1 MTIRWKLNVSV
12 AALLAVLLVAVAIAM
27 NAVGDSAQQLRTH
40 TRTRQLSQFT
50 SDLRTIL
57 YEHLVLEGD
66 LIRPRETSG
75 RMPWPDF
82 VLQDVDVQIR
92 LARFD
97 WERALWKDVRGA
109 VAEMAPIERSLHPDA
124 AIQDALNRA
133 ERALRELRNR
143 YDLAEHDAL
152 ASVASTSFHAQV
164 TIGAASI
171 VAVLLFL
178 IYRIMVRDWLV
189 TPIETLKASADIIG
203 EGRLDHCVPL
213 EGNNEL
219 TQLARRIDAM
229 AVSLTRNQTALLEAR
244 ELTAIGEVCANVAH
258 GLRNPLAAM
267 RACAQLAARHVD
279 ASGPAK
285 EMIRDLMSQADH
297 MDARITKLF
306 EFSKPWALNRQRTTF
321 NELAAKAKREAES
334 LLAGRNVT
342 LRIEDDTAGSTWWL
356 DRERLAGALG
366 ELVSNAVHHSAKG
379 GEIILRGTTAPNTNR
394 TTPALIL
401 QVIDRGSGMSPATL
415 AKAGDLFF
423 TGRSGGTGVGLA
435 LVRRLAEEHSGTLT
449 LESELGKGTTV
460 TLNIPPVRA
469 PYESG
474 TGTYAATDQS

>member
-12 AALLAVLLVAVAIAM
+12 AGLLAVLLVAVAIAM
-27 NAVGDSAQQLRTH
+27 NAVDDSARRLRSQA
-40 TRTRQLSQFT
+40 RTRQLSQFT

-57 YEHLVLEGD
+57 YEHLALEGD
-66 LIRPRETSG
+66 LIRPRETSE
-75 RMPWPDF
+75 RLPWPDF
-82 VLQDVDVQIR
+82 VLQDVEVQIR
-92 LARFD
+92 LAPFD
-97 WERALWKDVRGA
+97 WERGLWKDVRGA
-109 VAEMAPIERSLHPDA
+109 VAEMAQIERSQHSDT
-124 AIQDALNRA
+124 AIQVALNRA

-164 TIGAASI
+164 TIGVASM
-171 VAVLLFL
+171 VTVLLFL

-189 TPIETLKASADIIG
+189 KPIETLKKSADIIG

-229 AVSLTRNQTALLEAR
+229 AASLNRNQTALLEAR

-279 ASGPAK
+279 SSGRAK
-285 EMIRDLMSQADH
+285 EMIRDLVSQADH

-306 EFSKPWALNRQRTTF
+306 EFSKPYALNRQRTTF
-321 NELAAKAKREAES
+321 HELAGKAKREAES
-334 LLAGRNVT
+334 LLADRSIT
-342 LRIEDDTAGSTWWL
+342 LRVEDETAGASWSL

-366 ELVSNAVHHSAKG
+366 ELVSNAVHHSPDG
-379 GEIILRGTTAPNTNR
+379 GEIILRGTAAPSANG

-415 AKAGDLFF
+415 SKAGDLFF
-423 TGRSGGTGVGLA
+423 TGRPGGTGVGLA
-435 LVRRLAEEHSGTLT
+435 LVRRLAEEHAGTLT
-449 LESELGKGTTV
+449 LESEQGKGTTV
-460 TLNIPPVRA
+460 TLNIPHDGA
-469 PYESG
+469 P
-474 TGTYAATDQS
+474 

>member
-12 AALLAVLLVAVAIAM
+12 AGLLAVVLVSVAIAM
-27 NAVGDSAQQLRTH
+27 NAVNDSARRLRSQA
-40 TRTRQLSQFT
+40 RTRQLSQFT

-57 YEHLVLEGD
+57 YEHLALEGD
-66 LIRPRETSG
+66 LILPRETSE
-75 RMPWPDF
+75 RLPWPDF
-82 VLQDVDVQIR
+82 VLQDVEVQIR
-92 LARFD
+92 LAPFD
-97 WERALWKDVRGA
+97 WERGLWKDVRGA
-109 VAEMAPIERSLHPDA
+109 VAEMAQIERSQHSDA
-124 AIQDALNRA
+124 AIQVALNRA

-164 TIGAASI
+164 TIGVASM
-171 VAVLLFL
+171 VTVLLFL

-189 TPIETLKASADIIG
+189 KPIETLKKSADIIG

-229 AVSLTRNQTALLEAR
+229 AVSLNRNQTALLEAR

-279 ASGPAK
+279 SSGRAK
-285 EMIRDLMSQADH
+285 EMIRDLVSQADH

-306 EFSKPWALNRQRTTF
+306 EFSKPYALNRQRTTF
-321 NELAAKAKREAES
+321 HELAGKAKREAES
-334 LLAGRNVT
+334 LLADRSIT
-342 LRIEDDTAGSTWWL
+342 LRVEDDTAGALWSL

-366 ELVSNAVHHSAKG
+366 ELVSNAAHHSPDG
-379 GEIILRGTTAPNTNR
+379 GEIILRGTTAPSANG

-401 QVIDRGSGMSPATL
+401 QVIDRGSGMSQATL
-415 AKAGDLFF
+415 SKAGDLFF
-423 TGRSGGTGVGLA
+423 TGRPGGTGVGLA
-435 LVRRLAEEHSGTLT
+435 LVRRLAEEHAGTLT
-449 LESELGKGTTV
+449 LESEQGKGTTV
-460 TLNIPPVRA
+460 TLNIPHDGA
-469 PYESG
+469 P
-474 TGTYAATDQS
+474 

>member
-27 NAVGDSAQQLRTH
+27 NAVGDSARRLRSQA
-40 TRTRQLSQFT
+40 RTRQLSQFT
-50 SDLRTIL
+50 SDMRTIL
-57 YEHLVLEGD
+57 YEHLALEGD
-66 LIRPRETSG
+66 LIRPKETSE
-75 RMPWPDF
+75 RLPWPDF
-82 VLQDVDVQIR
+82 VLQDVNVQIR
-92 LARFD
+92 LAGSD
-97 WERALWKDVRGA
+97 WERALWEDVRDA
-109 VAEMAPIERSLHPDA
+109 VAEMARIERSPHVDA

-143 YDLAEHDAL
+143 YDLAEYDAL

-164 TIGAASI
+164 TIGGASI
-171 VAVLLFL
+171 LTILLFL

-189 TPIETLKASADIIG
+189 KPIETLKASADIIG

-213 EGNNEL
+213 QGNNEL
-219 TQLARRIDAM
+219 AQLARRIDAM
-229 AVSLTRNQTALLEAR
+229 AVSLTRNQAALLEAR
-244 ELTAIGEVCANVAH
+244 ELTAIGEVCTNVAH

-267 RACAQLAARHVD
+267 RACAQLASRHVD

-285 EMIRDLMSQADH
+285 EMILDLMRQADH

-306 EFSKPWALNRQRTTF
+306 EFSKPCALSRQPTTF
-321 NELAAKAKREAES
+321 SELATKAKREAAS
-334 LLAGRNVT
+334 LLADRSVT
-342 LRIEDDTAGSTWWL
+342 LRVEDDTAGLPWSL

-366 ELVSNAVHHSAKG
+366 ELVSNAVHHSAEG
-379 GEIILRGTTAPNTNR
+379 GEIILRGTTAPSANG
-394 TTPALIL
+394 TTPALVL
-401 QVIDRGSGMSPATL
+401 QVIDSGSGMSKATL

-423 TGRSGGTGVGLA
+423 TGRPGGTGVGLA

-460 TLNIPPVRA
+460 TLNIPRDGEPS
-469 PYESG
+469 ESDG
-474 TGTYAATDQS
+474 SP